1 MSGNRL
7 LWILNGIQ
15 AAELLK
21 QGLFFEAM
29 APVWSKVPL
38 GCAISDMGLGQGCK
52 GLCCLGKDV
61 EESAIWHFPHLG
73 VLEA

>member
-1 MSGNRL
+1 MSGNWL

-38 GCAISDMGLGQGCK
+38 GCAVSAMGLGPGLQG
-52 GLCCLGKDV
+52 
-61 EESAIWHFPHLG
+61 A
-73 VLEA
+73 VLPG

>member
-1 MSGNRL
+1 MSGNWL

-21 QGLFFEAM
+21 QGLFFEAV

-38 GCAISDMGLGQGCK
+38 GCAVSDMGPGQGREV
-52 GLCCLGKDV
+52 LCQPAKDL
-61 EESAIWHFPHLG
+61 EECQSP
-73 VLEA
+73 EAFLLRGS